1 MCMGRKMKAN
11 KSMLFASIIIM
22 ILCQISTVNSEN
34 TGFQEQPGFNEKRV
48 LSFDRPTLFMFG
60 EQTAGPV
67 MSGLHGIMQIMQ
79 MKVIRIIYFQ
89 KMGLL
94 CLEIQ
99 IMAVERENLHLKDVL
114 TLVAA
119 QTMNQYH

>member
-67 MSGLHGIMQIMQ
+67 NEWPTWNHANNADEGNSDNLFSEDGLIVPGIKIVDIILFIPTKLHIVAF
-79 MKVIRIIYFQ
+79 KVF
-89 KMGLL
+89 
-94 CLEIQ
+94 
-99 IMAVERENLHLKDVL
+99 
-114 TLVAA
+114 
-119 QTMNQYH
+119 

>member
-1 MCMGRKMKAN
+1 MGRKVKAN

-34 TGFQEQPGFNEKRV
+34 TGLQEQPGFNEKRV

-67 MSGLHGIMQIMQ
+67 NEWPTWNHANNADEARYVFAVLHFL
-79 MKVIRIIYFQ
+79 RSTY
-89 KMGLL
+89 KMFFGNDGFDF
-94 CLEIQ
+94 EP
-99 IMAVERENLHLKDVL
+99 
-114 TLVAA
+114 
-119 QTMNQYH
+119 